1 MTKYQIRNYGK
12 INAPFFL
19 TDLENGLYSLGMD
32 SPDYKRTVF
41 NSYSKSMGEPVKD
54 KYGLYLHGSGYEWEE
69 IFQKAFE
76 GNARLQEITFDS
88 EAGAFYAYSENP
100 KLLADMGR
108 AFKEICDDDV
118 RFLTLV
124 EGTLGAPDRSQEIGF
139 EIK

>member
-12 INAPFFL
+12 MNAPFFI

-32 SPDYKRTVF
+32 KQDYKRAVF
-41 NSYSKSMGEPVKD
+41 NAYSKSIGEPIKN

-76 GNARLQEITFDS
+76 GDVRLQEITFDS
-88 EAGAFYAYSENP
+88 EAGAFYAYSENS

-108 AFKEICDDDV
+108 SFKEICDNDEE
-118 RFLTLV
+118 FLGLLKETIGV
-124 EGTLGAPDRSQEIGF
+124 QKQSQGF
-139 EIK
+139 GFDMK